1 VDCVTKYEYTFREKP
16 DSSDKWI
23 IDSLLDM
30 FNEMGAAGWHLVDT
44 DCGGYFFMRPV
55 PAEKT
60 PWSGGQV

>member
-1 VDCVTKYEYTFREKP
+1 MTKYEYTFREKP
-16 DSSDKWI
+16 DVFDKWF

-30 FNEMGAAGWHLVDT
+30 FNIMGHDGWQLVDT

-60 PWSGGQV
+60 PFGSN